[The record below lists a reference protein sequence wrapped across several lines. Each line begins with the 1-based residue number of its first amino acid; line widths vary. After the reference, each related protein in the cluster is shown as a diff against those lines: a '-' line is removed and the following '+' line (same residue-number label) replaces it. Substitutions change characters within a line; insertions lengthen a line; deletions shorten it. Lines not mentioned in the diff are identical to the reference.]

1 MAESSGEHAPR
12 WYDNLE
18 PRRHMIAERSKE
30 KINLDYMHMQ
40 LPIQIFKLTHLQVVI
55 SGKTCDHYKIF
66 SPLQNGL
73 LLLLALKC

>member
-30 KINLDYMHMQ
+30 NINLDYIHMH
-40 LPIQIFKLTHLQVVI
+40 QIFKLTHLVI

>member
-18 PRRHMIAERSKE
+18 PGRHMIAERSKE
-30 KINLDYMHMQ
+30 NINLDYIHM
-40 LPIQIFKLTHLQVVI
+40 LQIFKLTHLVI

-66 SPLQNGL
+66 SPLKNGL

>member
-12 WYDNLE
+12 WYDALE
-18 PRRHMIAERSKE
+18 PRRYMIAERSKE
-30 KINLDYMHMQ
+30 KINLDYIYMQ
-40 LPIQIFKLTHLQVVI
+40 LPIQIFKLTYLVI

-66 SPLQNGL
+66 SPLQSGL